1 MKKIILTLALVL
13 SMSTAL
19 FAQAEGSTIG
29 LRFGYPTEV
38 SYQKG
43 LNSENR
49 IELGLG
55 FRNYVGYYTNL
66 SVSGVYQWV
75 KDLSTIADGMAWY
88 YGGGASVGFYSYYQ
102 NSYFPISVLGQVGI
116 QYDFNVPL
124 RLSLDWR
131 PGFQFGGYKDSHYTN
146 NGFVGDG
153 VCLGIRYIL
162 GK

>member
-1 MKKIILTLALVL
+1 MKKIILSLALVL

-29 LRFGYPTEV
+29 LRFGYPTEL

-43 LNSENR
+43 LNSTNR
-49 IELGLG
+49 IELGAG
-55 FRNYVGYYTNL
+55 FRSYFGYYTTL
-66 SVSGVYQWV
+66 SVSGMYQWV
-75 KDLSTIADGMAWY
+75 KDLSSVTDNLAWY
-88 YGGGASVGFYSYYQ
+88 YGGGAAVGF
-102 NSYFPISVLGQVGI
+102 NSYLSKTYIPVSILGQVGI
-116 QYDFNVPL
+116 QYDFNIPL

-131 PGFQFGGYKDSHYTN
+131 PGFQFGAYNH

-153 VCLGIRYIL
+153 FCLGVRYIL

>member
-1 MKKIILTLALVL
+1 MKKIILSLALVL
-13 SMSTAL
+13 CMSTAL

-29 LRFGYPTEV
+29 LRFGYPTEL

-43 LNSENR
+43 LNSTNR

-55 FRNYVGYYTNL
+55 FRAYTYATSL
-66 SVSGVYQWV
+66 SFSGVYQWV
-75 KDLSTIADGMAWY
+75 KDLSSITDGLNWY
-88 YGGGASVGFYSYYQ
+88 YGAGAQVGFYSYSKTYI
-102 NSYFPISVLGQVGI
+102 PVAVLGQVGL
-116 QYDFNVPL
+116 QYDFNIPL

-131 PGFQFGGYKDSHYTN
+131 PGFQFGGYYN

-153 VCLGIRYIL
+153 FCLGVRYIL

>member
-1 MKKIILTLALVL
+1 MKKFIFTLALAVCL
-13 SMSTAL
+13 SSAL

-29 LRFGYPTEV
+29 LRFGYPTEL

-43 LNSENR
+43 LNSTNR

-55 FRNYVGYYTNL
+55 FRSYPGYYTNL

-75 KDLSTIADGMAWY
+75 KDLSSITDNLNWY
-88 YGGGASVGFYSYYQ
+88 FGGGAQVGFYSYFNNTYI
-102 NSYFPISVLGQVGI
+102 PISILGQIGL
-116 QYDFNVPL
+116 QYDFNIPL

-131 PGFQFGGYKDSHYTN
+131 PGFQFGGYSGSYTN

-153 VCLGIRYIL
+153 FSLGVRYIF

>member
-1 MKKIILTLALVL
+1 MKKLIFTIALALCI
-13 SMSTAL
+13 SSGL

-43 LNSENR
+43 LNSTNR
-49 IELGLG
+49 IELGAG
-55 FRNYVGYYTNL
+55 FRSYAGYYTTL

-75 KDLSTIADGMAWY
+75 KDLSSLADGMAWY
-88 YGGGASVGFYSYYQ
+88 YGGGASIGF
-102 NSYFPISVLGQVGI
+102 NSYSSKAYFPVTILGQIGI
-116 QYDFNVPL
+116 QYDFNIPL

-131 PGFQFGGYKDSHYTN
+131 PGFQFLGHHYT

-153 VCLGIRYIL
+153 VCLGVRYIL

>member
-13 SMSTAL
+13 SISTSL

-43 LNSENR
+43 LNSVNR
-49 IELGLG
+49 IELGFG
-55 FRNYVGYYTNL
+55 FRPYVYATSL

-75 KDLSTIADGMAWY
+75 KDLSTIANGLNWY
-88 YGGGASVGFYSYYQ
+88 YGGGAMVGFYGYSAKSYI
-102 NSYFPISVLGQVGI
+102 PVTILGQVGL
-116 QYDFNVPL
+116 QYDLNIPL

-131 PGFQFGGYKDSHYTN
+131 PGFQFGGYSY

-153 VCLGIRYIL
+153 FCFGVRYIIN
-162 GK
+162 K

>member
-1 MKKIILTLALVL
+1 MKKLIFTIALALYI
-13 SMSTAL
+13 SSGL

-43 LNSENR
+43 LNSTNR
-49 IELGLG
+49 VELGLG
-55 FRNYVGYYTNL
+55 FRPYTYATAL

-75 KDLSTIADGMAWY
+75 KDLSSLADGMAWY
-88 YGGGASVGFYSYYQ
+88 YGAGAMVGFYGHSSK
-102 NSYFPISVLGQVGI
+102 NYFPITVLGQIGI
-116 QYDFNVPL
+116 QYDFNIPL
-124 RLSLDWR
+124 RLSLDYR
-131 PGFQFGGYKDSHYTN
+131 PGFQFAGYYN

-153 VCLGIRYIL
+153 FCLGVRYIL